1 MIIAIHQPNYLP
13 WLGLIS
19 KIKQCDIFIVF
30 DDVKL
35 PRGKNFITRT
45 KIKTVGGTK
54 WIRVPVKE
62 KSLMHYIKDV
72 QINYNLDWREE
83 HWNKIYQNYK
93 SATYFQKLHNR
104 FEEIIKQEWDLLLD
118 LNVELIKTILNIL
131 SIKTKVL
138 FASEFGIKE
147 KGTLK
152 ILELIKVV
160 GGNQYLSGEGKGSMR
175 YVIGQ
180 ENLFSQNGI
189 EVKCQEFIHPTYPQI
204 HGEFVPNLSIL
215 DMIFNIGPDES
226 IKKLNLN

>member
-1 MIIAIHQPNYLP
+1 M
-13 WLGLIS
+13 
-19 KIKQCDIFIVF
+19 
-30 DDVKL
+30 
-35 PRGKNFITRT
+35 
-45 KIKTVGGTK
+45 
-54 WIRVPVKE
+54 PVKE

-72 QINYNLDWREE
+72 QINYDLDWREE

-138 FASEFGIKE
+138 FASKFGIKE

-189 EVKCQEFIHPTYPQI
+189 EVKYQEFIHPTYPQL

-215 DMIFNIGPDES
+215 DMIFNIGPDET